1 MEKIIAFFASYVNV
15 FKINDLFD
23 IFLVTLAVY
32 WTIKYLRETRAVQLI
47 KGIVVLLVITYL
59 SGALRLNVVNYILS
73 NAFQIG
79 LLALV
84 IVFQPELRHA
94 LEQVGRTKMGD
105 WFSFGSGQNNDEFNI
120 IDEICEGADVLSKR
134 RIGALIVL
142 TRKTKLGD
150 VVRTGKTIDANVQS
164 DLIINIFYPNTPLHD
179 GAVVIEDN
187 KIKAAGCLLPLSQ
200 NNNLSTE
207 LGTRHRAAIGMSE
220 NSDAVVLVVS
230 EETGKISVAK
240 SGALTRNF
248 TKESLKRYLEKIFVD
263 SDSQKQSTFAKLRAR
278 GK

>member
-1 MEKIIAFFASYVNV
+1 MEKIVSVFAGYINAFGV
-15 FKINDLFD
+15 NDLFD

-32 WTIKYLRETRAVQLI
+32 WIIKFLRETRAVQLT

-59 SGALRLNVVNYILS
+59 SGAFKLSVVNYLLS
-73 NAFQIG
+73 NAVQVG
-79 LLALV
+79 VLALI
-84 IVFQPELRHA
+84 IVFQPEFRHG
-94 LEQVGRTKMGD
+94 LEQVGRTRIGD
-105 WFSFGSGQNNDEFNI
+105 WLFFGSSHSNNDFNI
-120 IDEICEGADVLSKR
+120 MEDICEGIDVLSKR

-142 TRKTKLGD
+142 CRKTGLGE
-150 VVRTGKTIDANVQS
+150 VVRTGKVIDANVQS

-179 GAVVIEDN
+179 GAMIIEGN

-240 SGALTRNF
+240 SGELTRNF
-248 TKESLKRYLEKIFVD
+248 TKESLKRYLDKIFVETEPH
-263 SDSQKQSTFAKLRAR
+263 KPNALAKFRAR